1 MHNKRKWEVKKMKD
15 NIERRANERCSHQ
28 ASVTCAYFNSD
39 KFYHVEASNHSKDGI
54 NFFSDFPLKPGASIY
69 VRIDSY
75 LSEGHLIGTGGCRG
89 VRKIGVAEVKWCNEI
104 PGAYG
109 AFYST
114 GLKYYEP
121 AV

>member
-1 MHNKRKWEVKKMKD
+1 MEGHT
-15 NIERRANERCSHQ
+15 ERRADKRCCHQ

-39 KFYHVEASNHSKDGI
+39 RFYHVGATNHSKDGI
-54 NFFSDFPLKPGASIY
+54 SLFADLPLKPGASIY
-69 VRIDSY
+69 VRVDSY
-75 LSEGHLIGTGGCRG
+75 SPGDQLMGMGGCRG
-89 VRKIGVAEVKWCNEI
+89 MRTIGVAEVKWCKEI

-109 AFYST
+109 SFYSI